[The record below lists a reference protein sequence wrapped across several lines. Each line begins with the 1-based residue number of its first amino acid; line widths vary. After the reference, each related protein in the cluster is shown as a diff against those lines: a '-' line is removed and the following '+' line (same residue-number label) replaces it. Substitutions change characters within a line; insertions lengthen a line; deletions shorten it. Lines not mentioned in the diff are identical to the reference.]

1 MSAVDKIQSA
11 TGLSWGGVMMGSL
24 FVAFIL
30 YAASNGSLSKYK
42 AWLL

>member
-1 MSAVDKIQSA
+1 MSVIDSVQKS
-11 TGLSWGGVMMGSL
+11 TGLSWGAVMMGSL
-24 FVAFIL
+24 FIAFIL

>member
-1 MSAVDKIQSA
+1 MSAIDSIQNT

>member
-1 MSAVDKIQSA
+1 MSAVDSIQNA

-30 YAASNGSLSKYK
+30 YAASNGSLAKYK